1 MTNSEIYDI
10 IQNVKKRSDEKMAKE
25 NYVLLVGDLQGSPI
39 MDQKKE
45 KAKYVIRTFRRND
58 KIDYPIITILDA
70 GLIEKMNTFK
80 EGDYI
85 IVKGILAT
93 DEVRKGAVCPE
104 CGEVVKSDGTTTE
117 VIAID
122 HINIGPNYK
131 LEDLKE
137 ISNTVLILG
146 SLCKAPS
153 FRLLPN
159 SGIASAQYQ
168 LAVNRKYNV
177 KKQEDTSDYPW
188 VNSFGRQAEQDAL
201 RLDSG
206 SQVFI
211 QGGIQTRNVMKKV
224 DCPKCGQEFTVED
237 FVAEIVPYSVEYLNN
252 CKF

>member
-1 MTNSEIYDI
+1 
-10 IQNVKKRSDEKMAKE
+10 MAKE
-25 NYVLLVGDLQGSPI
+25 NYVLLVGDLQGPPI
-39 MDQKKE
+39 IDFKKE
-45 KAKYVIRTFRRND
+45 KAKYVIRTLRRND
-58 KIDYPIITILDA
+58 KIDYPIITILDTA
-70 GLIEKMNTFK
+70 LIEKMKSFK
-80 EGDYI
+80 EGDLI

-93 DEVRKGAVCPE
+93 NEVRKGAICPE
-104 CGEVVKSDGTTTE
+104 CGETIKSDGTTTE

-122 HINIGPNYK
+122 HINIGPNHK

-146 SLCKAPS
+146 SLCKAPT

-159 SGIASAQYQ
+159 SGIPSAQYQ

-177 KKQEDTSDYPW
+177 KKDDATSDYPW
-188 VNSFGRQAEQDAL
+188 VNSFGKQAEQDAL

-211 QGGIQTRNVMKKV
+211 QGGIQTRNVMKKME
-224 DCPKCGQEFTVED
+224 CTKCGQEFSVED